1 MTKLYT
7 PYQGENTGLDWSASD
22 PTELVQTHEVVDRM
36 DLDDTEDKENIASQI
51 KAIREFLESQLGMT
65 LCQEKTI
72 TAYWDTFAYKIPLP
86 FGPITSVTSVT
97 IVNRTSGAET
107 ALTVSTDYW
116 VEGVKNKAV
125 RMNTLWP
132 GYGIKIVYVTSLT
145 DPGMRELVRD
155 AIISEATYWYRNL
168 TEDDDVQYDIGKI
181 AMKKLRHKKPL

>member
-22 PTELVQTHEVVDRM
+22 PTELVQTQEVVDRM

-51 KAIREFLESQLGMT
+51 KAIRRFLEDQLGMT

-132 GYGIKIVYVTSLT
+132 GYGIKIVYVASLT